1 MSYPVK
7 GFTVVN
13 EAEVGIV
20 LELFCLLHVPV
31 NIDSL
36 ISGSSAFSKSSLKIW
51 RFFIHVLSKPSLGNF
66 EHYHVDR
73 AHMGSH

>member
-20 LELFCLLHVPV
+20 LELFCLLHDPV
-31 NIDSL
+31 NIDSMT
-36 ISGSSAFSKSSLKIW
+36 SGSSVFANQLV
-51 RFFIHVLSKPSLGNF
+51 HLEVL
-66 EHYHVDR
+66 
-73 AHMGSH
+73 GSFTAES